1 MACSLDYASKLL
13 WLGWGMGQMPIIVML
28 HACTLH
34 ACMPGIVLH
43 VYSRWLYMVVMVLLT
58 PLGPISLVDVCV
70 WVSVA
75 ICVIVGVVSACTHVA
90 LEVPSTS
97 RGQSYHTPRLC
108 TGYLLLCNWGAPAYI
123 SVSND
128 YLIHIVL
135 TGICY
140 QLFILCVFSTRT
152 HTRSRAGVWEN
163 PESPT
168 RSAWAQAEV
177 AAQPPVQPL
186 SKVHRDLI

>member
-1 MACSLDYASKLL
+1 
-13 WLGWGMGQMPIIVML
+13 
-28 HACTLH
+28 
-34 ACMPGIVLH
+34 
-43 VYSRWLYMVVMVLLT
+43 MVLLT

-186 SKVHRDLI
+186 SKVKISYMCPRFKKKIYIYIISYRVTLTIKYEVCVFFS